1 MTVSTEQW
9 AAELSKRT
17 VRRWQAMDEDEA
29 VLKAAGAL
37 RDAVQITSTSVG
49 EQDRSHTDG

>member
-1 MTVSTEQW
+1 VTVSTEQW

-37 RDAVQITSTSVG
+37 RDGGT
-49 EQDRSHTDG
+49 DREVS